1 MHGQHVFTITTS
13 RKKVSFAAR
22 NDENG
27 QEDSRNVKNEKG
39 DGGGIVDAVIIT
51 EGTERRNT
59 NNNLTVTNQVT
70 LLSNTIEGQTSVLQL
85 FMDWW
90 KKILQSLAAL
100 SLEDYKIRSS
110 IIKERAAGRQLEESI
125 ARIRGENPGYVRPMY
140 ADETTIGP
148 LVCRKLSSYGCK
160 SIPFFVVLSI
170 TNGLITS
177 ILFIFSFP
185 MHFLS
190 TGTVTVTTYRE

>member
-1 MHGQHVFTITTS
+1 MILDNIVFVFLSLLPFSTRSIAYLNYRYCSSSYVPSVWIRGHYYFCST
-13 RKKVSFAAR
+13 VS
-22 NDENG
+22 
-27 QEDSRNVKNEKG
+27 SRNKKCSFFARTNDDNVEGGKIDTIHVVG
-39 DGGGIVDAVIIT
+39 DILDAVIISDT
-51 EGTERRNT
+51 
-59 NNNLTVTNQVT
+59 NNLTMTNQVT
-70 LLSNTIEGQTSVLQL
+70 SLAKTTEGQSSVFQL

-148 LVCRKLSSYGCK
+148 LVSMEK
-160 SIPFFVVLSI
+160 
-170 TNGLITS
+170 
-177 ILFIFSFP
+177 
-185 MHFLS
+185 
-190 TGTVTVTTYRE
+190 